1 MKKIFCWFFGIFAV
15 LNLVIGIITM
25 VTPEAPGSYVI
36 ERLGCGIVFAAIC
49 FVLRNN
55 KKEKK

>member
-1 MKKIFCWFFGIFAV
+1 MKKIFCWFFGIFAI

-25 VTPEAPGSYVI
+25 FTNGAPSNYVI
-36 ERLGCGIVFAAIC
+36 KHLGCGIVFAAIC

-55 KKEKK
+55 KNE